1 MQGLKYLITI
11 TKREYTENY
20 LDFFRQ
26 HGIKTVISSLC
37 NGTAS
42 ESTLNLM
49 GLEKTEKVMFQ
60 AMVREELLGDITKGL
75 IVEMDISSAGNGV
88 AAFISV
94 DSFGGSSSL
103 NYFIGEEPLERKE
116 SENMGAVESK
126 IVMIITVV
134 DKGNTELVMD
144 AARTAGAS
152 GGTVVRAK
160 GTGAEIAKFFG
171 VSISEEKEL
180 VYIVARKDNRDAI
193 MKAIMEKAGSNTKAH
208 GVIFSLPVD
217 SAVGLKCFE
226 NLD

>member
-1 MQGLKYLITI
+1 
-11 TKREYTENY
+11 
-20 LDFFRQ
+20 
-26 HGIKTVISSLC
+26 
-37 NGTAS
+37 
-42 ESTLNLM
+42 
-49 GLEKTEKVMFQ
+49 
-60 AMVREELLGDITKGL
+60 
-75 IVEMDISSAGNGV
+75 
-88 AAFISV
+88 
-94 DSFGGSSSL
+94 
-103 NYFIGEEPLERKE
+103 
-116 SENMGAVESK
+116 MGAVESK
-126 IVMIITVV
+126 IVMVITVV

>member
-1 MQGLKYLITI
+1 MKGLKYLITI
-11 TKREYTENY
+11 TKREYAEHY

-26 HGIKTVISSLC
+26 HGVKTVISSLC

-49 GLEKTEKVMFQ
+49 GLEKTEKIMFQ
-60 AMVREELLGDITKGL
+60 AMVREELLGALTKGL

-88 AAFISV
+88 AVFIPV
-94 DSFGGSSSL
+94 DSIGGSSSL
-103 NYFIGEEPLERKE
+103 NYLVGDEPLEKKE
-116 SENMGAVESK
+116 HENMSMESK
-126 IVMIITVV
+126 VVMIITIV
-134 DKGNTELVMD
+134 DKGNTDLVMD

-217 SAVGLKCFE
+217 SVVGLKCFE
-226 NLD
+226 HLD